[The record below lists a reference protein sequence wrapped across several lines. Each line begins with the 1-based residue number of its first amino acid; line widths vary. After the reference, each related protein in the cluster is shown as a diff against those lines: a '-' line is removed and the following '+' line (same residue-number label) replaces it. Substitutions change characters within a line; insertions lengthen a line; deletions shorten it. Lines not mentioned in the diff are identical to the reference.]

1 MATSSC
7 TPDRPTSNRHELRL
21 CIQNDEGI
29 EEKIKLDSI
38 VDAENAAKERR
49 RKQNRIA
56 QRKHSKSRQLMIRS
70 RRVFPNDCHHAGR
83 RKAEQRLS
91 EMSKSPDL
99 RTSPHAGPCCSCV
112 TRRLEITP
120 PEDYNRSFISITSPN
135 SSYGALTPS
144 AISDYDRSQTLS
156 ADIPNPWTPF
166 WPAASPLFD
175 TDANVL
181 PSGDTL
187 DNHSHSPIPSSASLD
202 VQPFQDSQS
211 SPSALSYD
219 ASISL
224 ISRPKS
230 NCLSP
235 EGHLGGQFPLHL
247 AARGGFMGI
256 IGLLVSRGA
265 RLDAKDTYGRTAL
278 HYAAEAGHLEAVGML
293 LSVGANPFLVDSE
306 GCNSLHIAAS
316 KGREDI
322 VRVLMERGM
331 DPNLGVGR
339 DIENSGCS

>member
-7 TPDRPTSNRHELRL
+7 TPDRPSGNRHELRL
-21 CIQNDEGI
+21 SIQNVEGI

-56 QRKHSKSRQLMIRS
+56 QRKHR
-70 RRVFPNDCHHAGR
+70 R

-91 EMSKSPDL
+91 AMSKSPDM
-99 RTSPHAGPCCSCV
+99 RTSLHTGPCCNCV
-112 TRRLEITP
+112 TRRPEITA
-120 PEDYNRSFISITSPN
+120 PEDYNQSFMSITSPN
-135 SSYGALTPS
+135 SSYGPLTPS
-144 AISDYDRSQTLS
+144 AISDYERSQTLS
-156 ADIPNPWTPF
+156 AELPNQWTPF
-166 WPAASPLFD
+166 WPATSPLFD
-175 TDANVL
+175 ADANVL

-187 DNHSHSPIPSSASLD
+187 DSHSHSPIPSSASLD
-202 VQPFQDSQS
+202 VPPFQDSQS
-211 SPSALSYD
+211 PASALSYD
-219 ASISL
+219 APISL

-230 NCLSP
+230 NSLSP

-256 IGLLVSRGA
+256 IGLLISRGA
-265 RLDAKDTYGRTAL
+265 RLDAKDTCGRTAL
-278 HYAAEAGHLEAVGML
+278 HHAAEAGHLEAVGML

-306 GCNSLHIAAS
+306 GCNSLHIAAR

-331 DPNLGVGR
+331 DPNLGVGS

>member
-7 TPDRPTSNRHELRL
+7 IPDRPSGHRHELRVS
-21 CIQNDEGI
+21 IRNDQGI
-29 EEKIKLDSI
+29 EERIKLDSI

-56 QRKHSKSRQLMIRS
+56 QRKHR
-70 RRVFPNDCHHAGR
+70 R

-91 EMSKSPDL
+91 EMSKSPDV
-99 RTSPHAGPCCSCV
+99 RVSPHPGPCCSCMA
-112 TRRLEITP
+112 RRPTITL
-120 PEDYNRSFISITSPN
+120 PEDYNQSFISITSPN
-135 SSYGALTPS
+135 SSYGPLTPS

-156 ADIPNPWTPF
+156 AEIPNHWNPF
-166 WPAASPLFD
+166 WPATSPLFD
-175 TDANVL
+175 ADANVL

-187 DNHSHSPIPSSASLD
+187 DSHRHSPIPSSASLD

-211 SPSALSYD
+211 PASALPYD

-224 ISRPKS
+224 LSRPKTNS
-230 NCLSP
+230 LSP
-235 EGHLGGQFPLHL
+235 EGHIGGQFPLHL

-256 IGLLVSRGA
+256 ISLLVSRGA
-265 RLDAKDTYGRTAL
+265 RLDAEDTFGRTAL

-331 DPNLGVGR
+331 DPNLGVGS
-339 DIENSGCS
+339 DVENSGCS